1 MHPTL
6 PSPRRILGPGALGN
20 PHPRNLIKVVLGT
33 SWGFFWGSKTF
44 FLGLHFLMVFRIH
57 FWWVFGANLGPTWLP
72 ISTKINEKSRP
83 RCLRML
89 TCFFDRFLIDFCS
102 QLRRP
107 EPSKSWFFP
116 QEKQRLFKQS
126 PFEDNIDLGSILE
139 ASLVQ
144 FCF

>member
-1 MHPTL
+1 MLQWVGFLRVGRFSAPHPTL
-6 PSPRRILGPGALGN
+6 PTAQAKARALGN
-20 PHPRNLIKVVLGT
+20 PPPRNLIKVVFGT

-72 ISTKINEKSRP
+72 KSTKIDEKSRP

-102 QLRRP
+102 QLRP
-107 EPSKSWFFP
+107 PDPSKSYFSLWKNDFFLA
-116 QEKQRLFKQS
+116 KRAL
-126 PFEDNIDLGSILE
+126 IDAGL
-139 ASLVQ
+139 
-144 FCF
+144 